1 MTKMKALECIR
12 DWGMWPRSD
21 AQELDG
27 TNLARIKEAM
37 RAGQKLPPIV
47 VDKKSLRV
55 VDGFHRLEATIK
67 LYGDNADIEVEF
79 RTYKN
84 DGEMF
89 ADAVELNAK
98 SSLPLSPRD
107 KIHCILKGRKLKI
120 PPTVICNALGITDS
134 KYHDFLEKRVAT
146 TKSGE
151 KRPIPYGAIQLSDY
165 NRAKRNKSG
174 VAKPL
179 TLKEEKAINSQNG
192 VVPVIYMRLLLD
204 MLGTDA
210 FPNSDNEWDLISQI
224 GDKIFAKLDKRR
236 VSA

>member
-21 AQELDG
+21 SQELDG

-67 LYGDNADIEVEF
+67 LYGDNADIDVEF

-151 KRPIPYGAIQLSDY
+151 KKPIPYGAISLSDFE
-165 NRAKRNKSG
+165 RAKRSKNG
-174 VAKPL
+174 IAKPL
-179 TLKEEKAINSQNG
+179 TIKEEKAINSQNG
-192 VVPVIYMRLLLD
+192 VLPIVHVRLLLD
-204 MLGTDA
+204 MLKTTA
-210 FPNSDNEWDLISQI
+210 FPLNDKEYDLLSRLRDLI
-224 GDKIFAKLDKRR
+224 DEVLDKRR